1 MQGIAVVLGDAGAD
15 GFVVENLVVV
25 DYIGTPVSDVALR
38 HRTVARFEGI
48 GHAEIGENLVVPVQR
63 PVPEMFPCEKTWPI
77 SWMMPKPQSPNSTV
91 RSSSFDTATWLFHR
105 IGLPASA
112 Q

>member
-1 MQGIAVVLGDAGAD
+1 MRKLAKISSFQ
-15 GFVVENLVVV
+15 F
-25 DYIGTPVSDVALR
+25 
-38 HRTVARFEGI
+38 
-48 GHAEIGENLVVPVQR
+48 QR